1 MTQIACGQEAGS
13 IINMSEETIT
23 ISIYEYED
31 LLEDSRWL
39 NALENA
45 GVDNWI
51 GIDQAKDAYNEE
63 NENDL

>member
-1 MTQIACGQEAGS
+1 
-13 IINMSEETIT
+13 MSEETIT